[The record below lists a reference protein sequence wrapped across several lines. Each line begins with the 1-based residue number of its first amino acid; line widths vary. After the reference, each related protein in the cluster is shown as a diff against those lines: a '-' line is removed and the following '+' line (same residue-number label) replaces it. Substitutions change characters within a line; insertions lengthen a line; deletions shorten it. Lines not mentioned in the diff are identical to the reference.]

1 MNIHP
6 NGHTSSIQE
15 FGGPFLGNIA
25 WHDVKKVL
33 QKYSLLGYTQY
44 IHADYFLS
52 NEHQS
57 PYPISASSIE

>member
-25 WHDVKKVL
+25 WHDVKKSVAEVL
-33 QKYSLLGYTQY
+33 VAR
-44 IHADYFLS
+44 IHAVYSCRLLPFK
-52 NEHQS
+52 
-57 PYPISASSIE
+57 